1 MEMFYNGFLV
11 TQIINITDVR
21 RPVIGD
27 RILNAIQAPNRN
39 GEIFHSSYFG
49 TKTIEVSFYMKYDY
63 RADVNSASEFQQT
76 VNSLAFYLCGN
87 KEPAPL
93 IFSDQPDKYY
103 LAVVESIDL
112 EQLLS
117 IGQGTIIFKC
127 FSPYL
132 YAKETDAF
140 NGSGG
145 IITITNDAT
154 ASCYPV
160 FETRLTTA
168 TKYILYSSSNGTIQ
182 IGRTETDS
190 EEAIIEAIN
199 PKVYQDNCASTAN
212 WYAGSSTLL
221 SSKMKVDS
229 AVSIVSSGQGLRLN
243 KNPDGEGRENDGYY
257 YGGWLMTNL
266 PIQPEFWQ
274 CKLYFKM
281 KSQPTTNVQVSGD
294 SPKQKGIIHMAL
306 FDANNNIL
314 TQFNMRDIYY
324 NHEFNIPA
332 WFDGKGKQLYWD
344 EEVTNS
350 SSSSTKVTDNVKS
363 LSELPKNATIL
374 SKSEFTIYRAE
385 VKWNGT
391 PIYKEKNE
399 SGAIYYK
406 TGTGTKFIIASNDAT
421 WCRIYLDNTKTT
433 TGFLLMK
440 HINKVADHN
449 EFLVTYTVPASGG
462 TGKWDDFVG
471 TVVLERRK
479 HSSNKGCMWNMYLYK
494 KKGNDSWNGDV
505 ELRKTLELYDSS
517 NSYTAGGALA
527 KIGVYIGAY
536 QSAEPPQVMT
546 FDDLVVSELKSESQ
560 IEQEKEEAITFSY
573 IGDAG
578 DIIKVDCGEQMVYNN
593 GEPIMHFVDV
603 GSEFFDIDAFSA
615 TSVKVTSDDT
625 GATTTATIQKRY
637 L

>member
-1 MEMFYNGFLV
+1 MEMTYNGFLL

-21 RPVIGD
+21 RPVTGD
-27 RILNAIQAPNRN
+27 RILNAIQVAGRN
-39 GEIFHSSYFG
+39 GEIFHNSYFG

-63 RADVNSASEFQQT
+63 RANVESASEFREV
-76 VNSLAFYLCGN
+76 VNSLAFYLAGN

-103 LAVVESIDL
+103 MAIVESVDL
-112 EQLLS
+112 EQLLG
-117 IGQGTIIFKC
+117 IGQGTIVFRC
-127 FSPYL
+127 FTPYL
-132 YAKETDAF
+132 YSLKTDGF
-140 NGSGG
+140 SVNNG
-145 IITITNDAT
+145 IVTITNDGT

-160 FETRLTTA
+160 FETTLTTD
-168 TKYILYSSSNGTIQ
+168 TKYLLYTSNNGAIK

-190 EEAIIEAIN
+190 AEAETEAMN
-199 PKVYQDNCASTAN
+199 PKIHADDCTSTAK

-221 SSKMKVDS
+221 SSKMKVDTG
-229 AVSIVSSGQGLRLN
+229 VSIISTGKGLKLS
-243 KNPDGEGRENDGYY
+243 KNPDGEGRENDGNY
-257 YGGWLMTNL
+257 YGAWLMTNL
-266 PIQPEFWQ
+266 NIQPEYWQ
-274 CKLYFKM
+274 TKMYFKM
-281 KSQPTTNVQVSGD
+281 KSQPTSNVQVSGD

-324 NHEFNIPA
+324 NHEFNVPA
-332 WFDGKGKQLYWD
+332 WYSGTGKTLYWD
-344 EEVTNS
+344 EEVTNN
-350 SSSSTKVTDNVKS
+350 SSTTKITDNVKS
-363 LSELPKNATIL
+363 LSELPSNATVL

-399 SGAIYYK
+399 NGAVYYK

-421 WCRIYLDNTKTT
+421 WCKIYLDNTKTT

-449 EFLVTYTVPASGG
+449 EFLVTYTVPASKGA
-462 TGKWDDFVG
+462 GKWDDFVG
-471 TVVLERRK
+471 TVVIERRK

-494 KKGNDSWNGDV
+494 KKGNDSWNGDI
-505 ELRKTLELYDSS
+505 ELKKTLELYDSS
-517 NSYTAGGALA
+517 NTYTIGGKLA

-546 FDDLVVSELKSESQ
+546 FDDLVVTELKSEAQ
-560 IEQEKEEAITFSY
+560 IKEEKEEALAFSY
-573 IGDAG
+573 IGNAG
-578 DIIKVDCGEQMVYNN
+578 DVIKVDCGEQMVYNN
-593 GEPIMHFVDV
+593 GEPIMQFVDV
-603 GSEFFDIDAFSA
+603 GSEFFDVDAFSS
-615 TSVKVTSDDT
+615 TNVRVTSDDT
-625 GATTTATIQKRY
+625 NAQTNVTIQKRY